1 MKPCK
6 VRGLKFLRKVHVC
19 SLFSLI
25 CMHNIDILIHLP
37 SARVHTHT
45 HTYIC
50 RGKAREGPGGLCP
63 PGILKISTNSGQ
75 KKMIM
80 INNPKIYKKLISW
93 APLRFCGK

>member
-6 VRGLKFLRKVHVC
+6 VRGLKFLKKVHVC

-37 SARVHTHT
+37 STRVHT

-50 RGKAREGPGGLCP
+50 RGKAREGLGGPCP
-63 PGILKISTNSGQ
+63 PPPKILKISTNSG
-75 KKMIM
+75 KK
-80 INNPKIYKKLISW
+80 KKL
-93 APLRFCGK
+93 